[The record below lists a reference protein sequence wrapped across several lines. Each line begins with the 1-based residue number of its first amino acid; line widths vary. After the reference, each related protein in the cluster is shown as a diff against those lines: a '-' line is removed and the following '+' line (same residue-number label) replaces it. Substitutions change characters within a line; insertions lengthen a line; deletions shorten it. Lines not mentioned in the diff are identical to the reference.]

1 MNTNALFELLQLTN
15 QTTVNSV
22 MSIMNPT
29 TNQRWPVVSKG
40 RKIVYFVFI
49 WTTLSLTLVAIDL
62 SGHTYILGDNGY
74 GHLSLIFS
82 KTSLMS

>member
-1 MNTNALFELLQLTN
+1 MR
-15 QTTVNSV
+15 
-22 MSIMNPT
+22 IMNPT

-40 RKIVYFVFI
+40 RKIVYFDLI
-49 WTTLSLTLVAIDL
+49 WTTLSLTLVAIDFL

-74 GHLSLIFS
+74 GHLSLNFS

>member
-1 MNTNALFELLQLTN
+1 MWGGHLLFIYKHNPGGPTLTVPTRYMNTNALFELLELTN

-22 MSIMNPT
+22 MRIMNPT
-29 TNQRWPVVSKG
+29 TNQ
-40 RKIVYFVFI
+40 
-49 WTTLSLTLVAIDL
+49 